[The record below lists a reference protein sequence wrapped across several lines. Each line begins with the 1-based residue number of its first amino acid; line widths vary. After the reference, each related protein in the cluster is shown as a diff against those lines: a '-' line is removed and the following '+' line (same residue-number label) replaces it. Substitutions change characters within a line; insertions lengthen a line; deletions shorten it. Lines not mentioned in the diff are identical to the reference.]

1 MPITRNVRS
10 SRLAML
16 ATGTV
21 AALTAAT
28 FAPAQGSDAPTAEGT
43 RTHRVILSGL
53 DNPRQLSLAGRALVI
68 AEAGHGSSN
77 PDNCSGS
84 GENATCI
91 GRSGE
96 VTRWRIGA
104 ERARVV
110 MDRLLSGAGPDGSF
124 AVGADGAGKRPGG
137 RYFAIV
143 TEAPPDV
150 VPEGMP
156 GWQSGKLLAAR
167 PGGRLRVVA
176 NISRFERR
184 HDVDGEGV
192 ESNPYALLALKKKV
206 LVADAAGDYIA
217 QVSRAG
223 KVSVWAVM
231 PEYGRRV
238 DAVPTVLTKGHDGF
252 VYVGELHSERP
263 NEAKVWKF
271 DRQGNPIRS
280 WGKFTTVTG
289 VARGK
294 NGALYVSELF
304 SGCGFDQ
311 IPRCFPGRVIKV
323 SPDGERTAR
332 RVPFPA
338 GVAVRNGKVFVNAFS
353 ISPETGFGGNP
364 AWSGQLWRVFF

>member
-1 MPITRNVRS
+1 MI
-10 SRLAML
+10 

-21 AALTAAT
+21 AAMAAAT
-28 FAPAQGSDAPTAEGT
+28 FAPAQGSDAPTAQGT

-53 DNPRQLSLAGRALVI
+53 DNPRQLSLTAGGALII
-68 AEAGHGSSN
+68 AEAGHGARN

-84 GENATCI
+84 GEDAFCI
-91 GRSGE
+91 GQTGE
-96 VTRWRIGA
+96 VTRMRIGGHP
-104 ERARVV
+104 RVV

-137 RYFAIV
+137 PFFAIV

-150 VPEGMP
+150 VPEGVP
-156 GWQSGKLLAAR
+156 GWQSGKLLASR
-167 PGGRLRVVA
+167 KNGSLRVVA
-176 NISRFERR
+176 NIGRFEHR

-192 ESNPYALLALKKKV
+192 ESNPYSLLALKKKV

-217 QVSRAG
+217 QVNRRG
-223 KVSVWAVM
+223 RVSVWAEM
-231 PEYGRRV
+231 PEYGRRI
-238 DAVPTVLTKGHDGF
+238 DAVPTVVTKGHDGF

-289 VARGK
+289 VARGQ

-323 SPDGERTAR
+323 SPNGERTAR

-338 GVAVRNGKVFVNAFS
+338 GVAVHNGKVFVNAFS
-353 ISPETGFGGNP
+353 ISPESGFGGNP
-364 AWSGQLWRVFF
+364 AWSGQLWRVYF